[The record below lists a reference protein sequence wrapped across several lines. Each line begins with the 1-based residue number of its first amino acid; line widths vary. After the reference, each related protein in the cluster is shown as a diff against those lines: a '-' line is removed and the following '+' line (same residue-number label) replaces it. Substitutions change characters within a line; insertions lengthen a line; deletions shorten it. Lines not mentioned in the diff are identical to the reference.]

1 MYPVTLLGNVFAAQT
16 HSAGKIN
23 PGPCT
28 GSFPLSRRALR
39 KILLEKIQLRKSIG
53 TDCSGMW
60 CGHHPWKKGTWRCVS
75 EGHGQWTRWDGQGL
89 GLVILVVSSSLN
101 GSMILF
107 RDVVSGHGGVG
118 LGLDFVILVVFS
130 NLNYSDSVIVLRPYF
145 GEELEQTSI
154 PASVK
159 DAYG

>member
-1 MYPVTLLGNVFAAQT
+1 
-16 HSAGKIN
+16 
-23 PGPCT
+23 
-28 GSFPLSRRALR
+28 
-39 KILLEKIQLRKSIG
+39 
-53 TDCSGMW
+53 
-60 CGHHPWKKGTWRCVS
+60 
-75 EGHGQWTRWDGQGL
+75 
-89 GLVILVVSSSLN
+89 
-101 GSMILF
+101 MILF